1 MSVGVQRMVRAR
13 SAGVMF
19 TLNPLNGDRSKIVIE
34 STWGLGEPLVAGEV
48 DPDRFTVDKVTLE
61 VLDRAVGAKRVEHR
75 PDPEL
80 RRVVVAEVDE
90 ERRAASS
97 LSDAEVLTLARL
109 GKTIERSFGRPQDI
123 EWAIDADG
131 DGILA
136 LQARPETVWSR
147 RERPPTVEKK
157 RSALDY
163 VLADLLGR

>member
-1 MSVGVQRMVRAR
+1 
-13 SAGVMF
+13 
-19 TLNPLNGDRSKIVIE
+19 
-34 STWGLGEPLVAGEV
+34 
-48 DPDRFTVDKVTLE
+48 
-61 VLDRAVGAKRVEHR
+61 
-75 PDPEL
+75 
-80 RRVVVAEVDE
+80 VVAEVDE

-123 EWAIDADG
+123 EWAIDAGG
-131 DGILA
+131 DGILV